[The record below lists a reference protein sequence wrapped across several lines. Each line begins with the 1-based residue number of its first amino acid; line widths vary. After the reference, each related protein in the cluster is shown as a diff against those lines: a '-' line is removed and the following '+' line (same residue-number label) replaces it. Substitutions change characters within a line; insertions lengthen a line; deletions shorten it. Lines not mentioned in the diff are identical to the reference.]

1 MRGTKVLIR
10 EDLLIQLHQL
20 GKAEDKS
27 LSVLVDEII
36 RAGLKIRCAATVT
49 CPKEE

>member
-20 GKAEDKS
+20 GKTEDKS
-27 LSVLVDEII
+27 LSVLVDEIL
-36 RAGLKIRCAATVT
+36 RAGLKRRSAAPVLD
-49 CPKEE
+49 PKE